1 MARKSVQTNN
11 AGGNKQPAGLT
22 RNEQLVWDVLA
33 DGGEPLKAYEILD
46 MLKEKGVRAPM
57 TVYRA
62 LDGLEE
68 KGVIHKLDGLNSFMR
83 CNHDAPHEMQAFLVC
98 ETCASVTEIDLDPM
112 TTGVAPAAR
121 RAGFAMHT
129 ARLEVRGHCEGC
141 SAPPSTA

>member
-1 MARKSVQTNN
+1 MARKSMQMT
-11 AGGNKQPAGLT
+11 GKGDRQPAGLT
-22 RNEQLVWDVLA
+22 RNEQLVWNVLT

-68 KGVIHKLDGLNSFMR
+68 KGVVHKLAGLNAFMR

-98 ETCASVTEIDLDPM
+98 ETCAGVTEIDLDPM
-112 TTGVAPAAR
+112 ATGVAPAAR
-121 RAGFAMHT
+121 RAGFSMHT
-129 ARLEVRGHCEGC
+129 ARLEVRGRCENC
-141 SAPPSTA
+141 AEPQTAA